1 MAGAM
6 AYLRDV
12 QERHRGRGGSSCG
25 FVPRIGVFFVGDATQ
40 VSLTQVVQTSICPF
54 GGQLIT
60 RPCLQ
65 LRASTSMTNNH
76 GVYDTSTNW
85 FVFFFSPLFCS
96 SVAAVF
102 FCFCFFFRVLFDF
115 FMYRFSFFRLS
126 FLFSTLFLFC
136 FDFSL
141 IIFPIFFSSIF
152 VVGRFFMYVVCKIRT
167 RLFLDLILLK
177 TQKTHQAPCC
187 R

>member
-1 MAGAM
+1 M

-102 FCFCFFFRVLFDF
+102 FCFCFFFVCFSISSCTVFRFFDCLSYFPLFFYSVSILVLSF
-115 FMYRFSFFRLS
+115 FQSFFRV
-126 FLFSTLFLFC
+126 FLLWAVFLCTWSVRF
-136 FDFSL
+136 
-141 IIFPIFFSSIF
+141 
-152 VVGRFFMYVVCKIRT
+152 GRVYFWT
-167 RLFLDLILLK
+167 
-177 TQKTHQAPCC
+177 
-187 R
+187 